1 MSLSLEILKPDRWR
15 GKVVS
20 VSCSPFVIGRDPDCH
35 LRTTSRTVSQ
45 RQFAVHVREGRAFV
59 QDLNTTNGT
68 FVNGRQIKG
77 EIEILAGDEIKVAPL
92 VFRVRVEKDAD
103 DTVHSRPTPPPQTRR
118 PKSPADS
125 IEDEAAAALLQALS
139 SEETG
144 ESESADEPHAA
155 PASQTT
161 MHEVKTSLFK
171 PGATPPPPPTAE
183 PFGTT
188 SSAREILKRLKKKK

>member
-1 MSLSLEILKPDRWR
+1 MALSLEVVKPDKWR
-15 GKVVS
+15 GKVVA

-45 RQFAVHVREGRAFV
+45 RQCAIHVRDRRAFV

-77 EIEILAGDEIKVAPL
+77 EIEILDGDEVMVTPL
-92 VFRVRVEKDAD
+92 VFRVRVAAEAE
-103 DTVHSRPTPPPQTRR
+103 VSAHSRPTPPPENSAP
-118 PKSPADS
+118 PKSRAQA
-125 IEDEAAAALLQALS
+125 IEDEAAAALLESLS
-139 SEETG
+139 DEDAPTRDEAEEAH
-144 ESESADEPHAA
+144 SA

-161 MHEVKTSLFK
+161 LREIKTSLLK
-171 PGATPPPPPTAE
+171 PGATPPPE

-188 SSAREILKRLKKKK
+188 SSAREILKKLKKKPPEK